1 LKGSCGSPKFRCHE
15 EKGYIRLVTDSIGKR
30 EEEEEEAY
38 LGVDLERRVTRWFL
52 RVFRRTSNS
61 RHSSF
66 EEEIPRK

>member
-1 LKGSCGSPKFRCHE
+1 M
-15 EKGYIRLVTDSIGKR
+15 TDSIGKR